1 VAEAV
6 KWFRPDGLE
15 GVEALHANFE
25 RHAYRPHSHPTWTIA
40 VMERGA
46 AAFQVDA
53 RHERAD
59 DGECFVL
66 EPEAVH
72 TGVPA
77 VPEGWAY
84 KVLYLEPELL
94 SVWDERDTAAPRA
107 ARWVVFKD
115 AALRAAML
123 HAHQALAE
131 EPVGLARDEA
141 VLHAVGALKPHLRP
155 GPETPKDR
163 VEHAAVRRAIAH
175 IRDRWD
181 QAVPLQELAQ
191 VAGLSRFELVRRFK
205 QQVGLP
211 PHAFQ
216 VDLRI
221 HRARELLGAGR
232 APADVALMCGFAD
245 QAHLTRTFRRHV
257 GITPARYAAA

>member
-1 VAEAV
+1 MAEAV
-6 KWFRPDGLE
+6 RWYRPEGLD

-25 RHAYRPHSHPTWTIA
+25 RHEYRPHSHPTWTIA

-53 RHERAD
+53 RQDPAD

-84 KVLYLEPELL
+84 KVLYLEPEVL
-94 SVWDERDTAAPRA
+94 SVWDERDGAAPRA

-123 HAHQALAE
+123 GAHRALAT
-131 EPVGLARDEA
+131 EPTGLARDEA
-141 VLHAVGALKPHLRP
+141 VLEAVETLKPHLRP
-155 GPETPKDR
+155 GPRPTGDR
-163 VEHAAVRRAIAH
+163 VEHAAVRRAVAH
-175 IRDRWD
+175 LKDRWD
-181 QAVPLQELAQ
+181 QPVPLAELAN
-191 VAGLSRFELVRRFK
+191 VSGLSRFELVRRFK
-205 QQVGLP
+205 HQTGLP

-216 VDLRI
+216 TDLRI
-221 HRARELLGAGR
+221 NAARELLTRGR
-232 APADVALMCGFAD
+232 PPVEVALACGFAD
-245 QAHLTRTFRRHV
+245 QAHLTRTFRRMV
-257 GITPARYAAA
+257 GTTPARYARA